1 MSHELLKVAA
11 DKHGTEVSEF
21 GEGNAR
27 VEEWWDADDDRKKQ
41 NSSFKKNVR
50 QNNVYK
56 AILFTIPYLTK

>member
-1 MSHELLKVAA
+1 MRVSRELLKVAA

-50 QNNVYK
+50 QNNV
-56 AILFTIPYLTK
+56 